1 MTNRISAY
9 QLQPRLGGTGLGPEE
24 RLIRVISHG
33 PSVIDLLNGHLNV
46 TRTGLFVTRMDNEA
60 RYDTRE
66 AAETTVDCERHA
78 MFFGSLA
85 DHAASIR
92 AESRTAVLNNSYLSC
107 WFRVGEGAEIERLVM
122 KFADNGECAVV
133 LTSVRRWMSAWRPSC
148 EPGGY
153 FSELLAVKY
162 LDYRSEAIGDSQEL
176 AMLSLVPELRF
187 KDRELAWQREARLII
202 HPGSTHVVNPMQY
215 PGNSELQPD
224 YRAIAIDSTEFI
236 ERLFVLDA
244 SLFAEVE
251 SMDSFANFSG
261 RVFRSTRKDV
271 IDALCDLD

>member
-1 MTNRISAY
+1 MDLGLRISAASWWNR
-9 QLQPRLGGTGLGPEE
+9 PWPEE

-46 TRTGLFVTRMDNEA
+46 TRTGLFVTLMDNEA

-85 DHAASIR
+85 DQAASIR

-107 WFRVGEGAEIERLVM
+107 WFRVGEGAAIERLVM
-122 KFADNGECAVV
+122 KFADKGECAVV

-162 LDYRSEAIGDSQEL
+162 LDSLGSDWRFSRVGHAFPCTGTRFQRPRASVASEA
-176 AMLSLVPELRF
+176 R
-187 KDRELAWQREARLII
+187 
-202 HPGSTHVVNPMQY
+202 
-215 PGNSELQPD
+215 
-224 YRAIAIDSTEFI
+224 
-236 ERLFVLDA
+236 
-244 SLFAEVE
+244 
-251 SMDSFANFSG
+251 
-261 RVFRSTRKDV
+261 
-271 IDALCDLD
+271 